1 MRNNKS
7 LLCFIMLLCFVSLS
21 ACNSYEDYW
30 VLEKSRYNE
39 VPEMVDYFPKRA
51 QENPSRVGYS
61 TYTIS
66 EGRKMIALVVG
77 SQHKGSEIEVT
88 KFQEKGNTTY
98 VTVNI
103 KKGKSNEENPVILI
117 GVSKLH
123 KNIVIQDTDGNKYEK
138 L

>member
-1 MRNNKS
+1 MRNKKS

-39 VPEMVDYFPKRA
+39 VPEMFDYFPKRA

-61 TYTIS
+61 IYTIS
-66 EGRKMIALVVG
+66 EGRKMIALSVG
-77 SQHKGSEIEVT
+77 SQHKGSKIEVT

-123 KNIVIQDTDGNKYEK
+123 KNIVIQDTDGRKYEK

>member
-1 MRNNKS
+1 MRNKK
-7 LLCFIMLLCFVSLS
+7 LLLSFIMLLCFVSFS

-39 VPEMVDYFPKRA
+39 APEMIDYFPKRA
-51 QENPSRVGYS
+51 QENPSLVGYS

-66 EGRKMIALVVG
+66 EGRKMIALAVG

-88 KFQEKGNTTY
+88 KFQEKGDTTY

-123 KNIVIQDTDGNKYEK
+123 KNIVIQDTDGKKYK
-138 L
+138 SL